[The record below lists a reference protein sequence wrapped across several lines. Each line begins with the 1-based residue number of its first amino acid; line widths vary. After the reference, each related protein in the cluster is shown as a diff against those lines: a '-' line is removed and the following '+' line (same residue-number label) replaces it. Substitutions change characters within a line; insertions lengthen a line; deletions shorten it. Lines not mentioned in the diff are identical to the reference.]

1 MAKSKN
7 LKAYFGLPY
16 IVSLILTII
25 PVTHWIL
32 SGITRILRGHVVA
45 GILNL
50 IPVVNFV
57 FWVLDLITMIT
68 DRDIKYWA

>member
-1 MAKSKN
+1 MAKK

-32 SGITRILRGHVVA
+32 SGVTRIMRGHVIA

-50 IPVVNFV
+50 IPGVNFV
-57 FWVLDLITMIT
+57 FWVIDLVTMIT
-68 DRDIKYWA
+68 ARDITFYA

>member
-1 MAKSKN
+1 MAKK

-32 SGITRILRGHVVA
+32 SGLTRIMRGHVIA

-50 IPVVNFV
+50 IPGVNFV
-57 FWVLDLITMIT
+57 FWIIDLVTMIT
-68 DRDIKYWA
+68 ARDITIFA

>member
-1 MAKSKN
+1 MSKK

-32 SGITRILRGHVVA
+32 SGVTRIMRGHVIA

-50 IPVVNFV
+50 IPGVNFV
-57 FWVLDLITMIT
+57 FWVIDLVTMIT
-68 DRDIKYWA
+68 ARDITIFA

>member
-1 MAKSKN
+1 MAKK

-32 SGITRILRGHVVA
+32 SGVTRIMRGHVIS

-50 IPVVNFV
+50 IPGVNFV
-57 FWVLDLITMIT
+57 FWIIDLVTMIT
-68 DRDIKYWA
+68 ARDITIFA

>member
-1 MAKSKN
+1 MAKK

-32 SGITRILRGHVVA
+32 SGVTRIMRGHVIA

-50 IPVVNFV
+50 IPGVNFV
-57 FWVLDLITMIT
+57 FWIIDLVTMIT
-68 DRDIKYWA
+68 ARDITFYA

>member
-1 MAKSKN
+1 MAKK

-32 SGITRILRGHVVA
+32 SGVTRIMRGHVIA

-50 IPVVNFV
+50 IPGVNFV
-57 FWVLDLITMIT
+57 FWVIDLVTMIT
-68 DRDIKYWA
+68 ARDITIFA

>member
-1 MAKSKN
+1 MAKK

-32 SGITRILRGHVVA
+32 SGVTRIMRGHVIA

-50 IPVVNFV
+50 IPGVNFV
-57 FWVLDLITMIT
+57 FWIIDLVTMIT
-68 DRDIKYWA
+68 ARDITIFA

>member
-1 MAKSKN
+1 MAKK

-32 SGITRILRGHVVA
+32 SGVTRIMRGHVIA

-50 IPVVNFV
+50 IPGINFV
-57 FWVLDLITMIT
+57 FWVIDLVTMIT
-68 DRDIKYWA
+68 ARDITIFA

>member
-1 MAKSKN
+1 MAKT

-16 IVSLILTII
+16 ILSLILTII

-32 SGITRILRGHVVA
+32 SGVTRILRGHVIA

-50 IPVVNFV
+50 IPGVNFV
-57 FWVLDLITMIT
+57 FWIIDLVTMIT
-68 DRDIKYWA
+68 SKDITFYA